1 MLFCT
6 GIIIAKGHRKK
17 MDEYLV
23 EMMLSQKEN
32 LSDEGFIIE
41 VLNQKLHT
49 NRRKRLQNERY
60 KFGKSFNN

>member
-1 MLFCT
+1 MLFRT

-41 VLNQKLHT
+41 AYIVFLVNK
-49 NRRKRLQNERY
+49 RY
-60 KFGKSFNN
+60 KELDSLYKKEQ

>member
-1 MLFCT
+1 
-6 GIIIAKGHRKK
+6 

-41 VLNQKLHT
+41 VLNQKLYT
-49 NRRKRLQNERY
+49 SRKKRLQKERY
-60 KFGKSFNN
+60 KFGKSFNSEM